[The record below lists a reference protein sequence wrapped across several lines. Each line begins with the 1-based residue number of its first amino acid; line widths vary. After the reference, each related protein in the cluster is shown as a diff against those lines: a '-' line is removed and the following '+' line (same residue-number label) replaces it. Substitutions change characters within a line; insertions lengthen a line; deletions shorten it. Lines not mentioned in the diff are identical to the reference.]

1 MLRMGHPELRK
12 GPPTGIHTIYDT
24 LGKLFLALWPR
35 GASRG
40 WDLQLLGEVFNTGGM
55 ICFMTFKA

>member
-40 WDLQLLGEVFNTGGM
+40 WDLQLLG
-55 ICFMTFKA
+55 